1 MKTYYDCIPCFIR
14 QALDA
19 VRLATADEKIHESIL
34 REILLDATELDFSQP
49 PPRMGQA
56 IHRRV
61 RQLSGNS
68 DPYKDV
74 KTKSNQY
81 ALALYPRLVNQV
93 EASAHPM
100 ETAVRLAI
108 AGNIIDFGVS
118 SAVSKTIIDE
128 TIAQTLSE
136 PLFGDMDR
144 LLEQAASAGTIL
156 YIGDNAGEIVFDRLL
171 IERFFCGRVIFSVRG
186 GPIINDATLADARE
200 TGMNA
205 VAEVIDNG
213 SDAPGTILDDCS
225 EPFLN
230 AFESADLIIAKG
242 QGNYETLSHVAHRP
256 IVFLLK
262 AKCPVISRHIGCE
275 QGASVIRYA
284 G

>member
-1 MKTYYDCIPCFIR
+1 MKTYYDCLPCFIR

-19 VRLATADEKIHESIL
+19 VRLATADENIHESIL
-34 REILLDATELDFSQP
+34 RRVLLDAAELDFSQP

-74 KTKSNQY
+74 KKQSNQY
-81 ALALYPRLVNQV
+81 ALALYPRLVKQV
-93 EASAHPM
+93 EASANPM

-118 SAVSKTIIDE
+118 SAVSKTMIDE
-128 TIAQTLSE
+128 TIARTLSE

-144 LLEQAASAGTIL
+144 LLKQAASAGTVL

-171 IERFFCGRVIFSVRG
+171 IERCFSGRVIFGVRG
-186 GPIINDATLADARE
+186 GPIINDATLDDAIE

-205 VAEVIDNG
+205 VAQVIDNG
-213 SDAPGTILDDCS
+213 SDAPGALLDDCS
-225 EPFLN
+225 ETFLN
-230 AFESADLIIAKG
+230 AFENADLIIAKG
-242 QGNYETLSHVAHRP
+242 QGNYETLSGVNRSIA
-256 IVFLLK
+256 FLLK

-275 QGASVIRYA
+275 PGASVIRYA